1 MNDNELNTVPATVLK
16 VMAAQVDRAGGPV
29 PIRSNDDRAALA
41 AVALWQFARL
51 TGLDD
56 DGESLDTVLTDFLG
70 DMLHLC
76 EQCGTSG
83 AGEARFNAALRIAK
97 MHFEQ
102 ESGEDDGD
110 ISW

>member
-1 MNDNELNTVPATVLK
+1 MNDNELNTVPASVLK
-16 VMAAQVDRAGGPV
+16 TMAAQVDGAGGPV

-41 AVALWQFARL
+41 AVVIWQFARL

-70 DMLHLC
+70 DVLHLC
-76 EQCGTSG
+76 EQCGTG
-83 AGEARFNAALRIAK
+83 GEGEARFNAALRIAR

-102 ESGEDDGD
+102 ENGEDDGD
-110 ISW
+110 NHW

>member
-16 VMAAQVDRAGGPV
+16 VMAAQVEERGGRVIIRGNNDRAT
-29 PIRSNDDRAALA
+29 LA
-41 AVALWQFARL
+41 AATLWQFARL

-76 EQCGTSG
+76 EQCGTAEG
-83 AGEARFNAALRIAK
+83 GEARFNAALRMARI
-97 MHFEQ
+97 HFEQ